1 MLGFDPGIESMAKN
15 SVGRCYAGLLNQAVP
30 TDNCKKAAVFNKQLI
45 KEEPYGNNNPAA
57 NEFILGDGT

>member
-1 MLGFDPGIESMAKN
+1 
-15 SVGRCYAGLLNQAVP
+15 LNQAVP
-30 TDNCKKAAVFNKQLI
+30 SDNCKKAAVFNKQLI